1 MDIGIGL
8 PATIPDV
15 DGEQHAEW
23 ARRADQRGFSTLG
36 VIDRIV
42 YPNWE
47 PLMALAQA
55 AGVTERI
62 GLTSSIVI
70 GPFRSTAVLA
80 KQAATLDVIS
90 GGRFT
95 LGIAP
100 GGRPNDYEAA
110 GVDFH
115 TRGKRFEQQLAD
127 LKRIWTGSEIGPKPV
142 QEGGP
147 PILVGGSVEA
157 TFQRAARHGAGWI
170 AGGAPPDAVKAS
182 ADTVRQAWEAA
193 GREGE
198 PRIVGLMYFALGPNA
213 GESAQRYLKDYYAW
227 LGDMADMIAASAAKD
242 AATIK
247 QYLAAY
253 EQAGLDE
260 IICFP
265 CDPDV
270 EEVER
275 LAAAAL

>member
-15 DGEQHAEW
+15 DGAQHAEW

-62 GLTSSIVI
+62 GLTTSILL
-70 GPFRSTAVLA
+70 GPLRNTAVLA

-100 GGRPNDYEAA
+100 GGRPDDSEAA
-110 GVDFH
+110 GADFH
-115 TRGKRFEQQLAD
+115 TRGKRFDQQLAE
-127 LKRIWTGSEIGPKPV
+127 LKRIWAGDEIGPEPV

-147 PILVGGSVEA
+147 PMLIGGSVEA
-157 TFQRAARHGAGWI
+157 TFHRAARYGEGWI
-170 AGGAPPDAVKAS
+170 VGGAPPDQVKAG
-182 ADTVRQAWEAA
+182 ADAVRQAWDAA

-213 GESAQRYLKDYYAW
+213 EEYAQRYLKDYYAW
-227 LGDMADMIAASAAKD
+227 LGEIADMIATGAAKD
-242 AATIK
+242 PATVE

-253 EQAGLDE
+253 EEVGLDE

-270 EEVER
+270 DQVDL
-275 LAAAAL
+275 LAEAAL

>member
-47 PLMALAQA
+47 PLMAFAQA

-62 GLTSSIVI
+62 GLTTSIVL
-70 GPFRSTAVLA
+70 GPMRNTAILA

-100 GGRPNDYEAA
+100 GGRPDDYEAA

-127 LKRIWTGSEIGPKPV
+127 LRRIWAGDEIGPKPV

-157 TFQRAARHGAGWI
+157 TYQRAARYGAGWLV
-170 AGGAPPDAVKAS
+170 GGAPPDQVAAGIE
-182 ADTVRQAWEAA
+182 AVRQAWEAA

-213 GESAQRYLKDYYAW
+213 EESANRYLRDYYAW
-227 LGDMADMIAASAAKD
+227 LGEVADMIATGAAKD
-242 AATIK
+242 PDTVK
-247 QYLAAY
+247 QYHAAY
-253 EQAGLDE
+253 EAVGLDE

-270 EEVER
+270 DQVER
-275 LAAAAL
+275 LAEAAL

>member
-15 DGEQHAEW
+15 DGQQHAEW

-47 PLMALAQA
+47 PLIALAQA

-62 GLTSSIVI
+62 GLTTAIVI
-70 GPFRSTAVLA
+70 GPFRNTAILA

-90 GGRFT
+90 GGRLT

-100 GGRPNDYEAA
+100 GGRTDDYEAA

-127 LKRIWTGSEIGPKPV
+127 LKRIWADSENGPQPV

-147 PILVGGSVEA
+147 PILVGGAVEA
-157 TFQRAARHGAGWI
+157 SFHRAARYGAGWI
-170 AGGAPPDAVKAS
+170 AGGAPPDAVKAG
-182 ADTVRQAWEAA
+182 ADAVRQAWEAA

-198 PRIVGLMYFALGPNA
+198 PRFAGLMYFALGPNA
-213 GESAQRYLKDYYAW
+213 EASAQRYLKDYYAW
-227 LGDMADMIAASAAKD
+227 LGDLADMIAASAAKD
-242 AATIK
+242 PDTIK

-253 EQAGLDE
+253 EEAGLDE

-270 EEVER
+270 DQVER
-275 LAAAAL
+275 LAEAAL